1 MKTAALVLLLALP
14 AVCDVKPGDTAP
26 ALHAQAF
33 VRSEP
38 VDAAITSFNS
48 SEEPGRIC
56 SGEQAVS
63 ASLRPAAADHDLAR
77 PAPGSRP
84 APGKSGSIWFADCH
98 WVALRS
104 NIDQSET
111 L

>member
-56 SGEQAVS
+56 SGEQAVGCCK
-63 ASLRPAAADHDLAR
+63 
-77 PAPGSRP
+77 PAPRSGASRPRTAGRGIPTGSREVGLDM
-84 APGKSGSIWFADCH
+84 ATD
-98 WVALRS
+98 
-104 NIDQSET
+104 
-111 L
+111 